1 MKVLARGGRSRA
13 LAAIAVLATIA
24 LVAAGA
30 SPAEAVPIKRGHT
43 TLVLDPNIFDD
54 LDPLGIGILPIA
66 PAEAV
71 SGGERFPIS
80 GGRVSRN
87 GLTARIKH
95 DGGLAFVGDNAQVK
109 VKRLKVNLN
118 TDESELIASLDGQR
132 ISFLSLEGGRQ
143 TSRGRHAHLPRD
155 RRVADPQGG
164 EGAQPGVRNR
174 RLPKG
179 HAARQAAHPH
189 DAGPLARPTPAGPG
203 PRERSSAASRPGA
216 GLTGHAASGW
226 KQLHLVPP

>member
-1 MKVLARGGRSRA
+1 MEVLARGGRRRA

-24 LVAAGA
+24 LVAAGS
-30 SPAEAVPIKRGHT
+30 SPAEAVPVKRGHT

-132 ISFLSLEGGRQ
+132 VSFLSLEGGRQ
-143 TSRGRHAHLPRD
+143 TSRGRHLTFRGIDASLTHKAAKALNQAFATD
-155 RRVADPQGG
+155 VFQKGT
-164 EGAQPGVRNR
+164 
-174 RLPKG
+174 RLGKLG
-179 HAARQAAHPH
+179 IHTT
-189 DAGPLARPTPAGPG
+189 LAR
-203 PRERSSAASRPGA
+203 
-216 GLTGHAASGW
+216 
-226 KQLHLVPP
+226 

>member
-43 TLVLDPNIFDD
+43 TLILDQDTLSG
-54 LDPLGIGILPIA
+54 LDTLGIGILPIA

-80 GGRVSRN
+80 GGRVSRD

-118 TDESELIASLDGQR
+118 TDESELIASVDGQR
-132 ISFLSLEGGRQ
+132 MSFLSLEGGRH
-143 TSRGRHAHLPRD
+143 TSSGRDLTYRGIDASLTRKAAKALNQAFATD
-155 RRVADPQGG
+155 FFQKGT
-164 EGAQPGVRNR
+164 
-174 RLPKG
+174 RLGKLRI
-179 HAARQAAHPH
+179 HMT
-189 DAGPLARPTPAGPG
+189 LAR
-203 PRERSSAASRPGA
+203 
-216 GLTGHAASGW
+216 
-226 KQLHLVPP
+226 